1 MKIVRQSGSQR
12 TKMSQSQVRKFDL
25 NIEKI
30 LEGWELRHAIR
41 EVLANALDE
50 QALTSSAEIRI
61 NKDSKGVWHV
71 RDYGR
76 GLRYDHLT
84 QNENKEKLRYE
95 SKVVGKFGVGLKD
108 ALATLHRRGTSVV
121 IKSKHG
127 DIELEVTSKHG
138 FSDVATLR
146 AVIHLFFYPNQIV
159 TDVSFKGISHDDR
172 TPANIYCIR

>member
-1 MKIVRQSGSQR
+1 MKTIRQHDSQT
-12 TKMSQSQVRKFDL
+12 TKTSQSQVRKFDL

-76 GLRYDHLT
+76 GLRYEHLT

-108 ALATLHRRGTSVV
+108 ALATLHRRGTGVV
-121 IKSKHG
+121 IRSKHG
-127 DIELEVTSKHG
+127 DIELEMTSKHG
-138 FSDVATLR
+138 FSDVATLH
-146 AVIHLFFYPNQIV
+146 ALISSPADPQQIG
-159 TDVSFKGISHDDR
+159 TDVAFTG
-172 TPANIYCIR
+172 